1 MEMSYNGD
9 PLMRYVGEKL
19 RDFKLSVSTGNL
31 WYGGLKLIGMR
42 IKH

>member
-9 PLMRYVGEKL
+9 PSMRYVGEKL
-19 RDFKLSVSTGNL
+19 RNFELCVSTENL